1 MVHQARTGEVEELLP
16 STSFPAALE
25 LPRYSIMIKICQII
39 TWLNGASLISISS
52 LLLMNIEFETYRL

>member
-25 LPRYSIMIKICQII
+25 LPRYSIMII
-39 TWLNGASLISISS
+39 
-52 LLLMNIEFETYRL
+52 